1 MFFSP
6 RKRQI
11 SLYFLFVSPWL
22 NHCSDRLENLLQNPV
37 LRSVK
42 FCCCFWLFRYTCYK
56 LLASYEQEMPLS
68 LEFFSNYLRFYF
80 SSLFGNENPFRLF
93 IHAFLVHRQVR
104 RFLCTITFWLPS
116 LKVFS
121 LLTWFSRL
129 IFRACQCLKF
139 PLNKTLR
146 NFQFHSTQTIKL
158 LNF

>member
-1 MFFSP
+1 MFSSWIAATYNTVSVASSFVGGAFSNKRSKIICSCVFFSL

-11 SLYFLFVSPWL
+11 SLYFIFVSPWL

-104 RFLCTITFWLPS
+104 RFLCTTTFWLPS
-116 LKVFS
+116 L
-121 LLTWFSRL
+121 
-129 IFRACQCLKF
+129 
-139 PLNKTLR
+139 
-146 NFQFHSTQTIKL
+146 
-158 LNF
+158 